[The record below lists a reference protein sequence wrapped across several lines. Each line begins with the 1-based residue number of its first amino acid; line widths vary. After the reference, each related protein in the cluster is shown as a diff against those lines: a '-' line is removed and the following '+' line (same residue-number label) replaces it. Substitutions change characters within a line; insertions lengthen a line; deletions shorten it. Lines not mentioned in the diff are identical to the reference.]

1 MAWVMYAD
9 DLLLL
14 SASSAGLQELLD
26 MCVSTSADLCLK
38 FNEKKS
44 HCMVIGPHHYDY
56 LAHVT
61 LSGST
66 LMWTS
71 SIKYSGSD
79 MMAGSSFDTDFDQAG
94 KNFFASV
101 NTILKNCTG
110 ASELIKLYLCESYC
124 LPVLSH
130 YAIESLNPS
139 KTTVR
144 KLTESN
150 SIYKK
155 NHINRGNR

>member
-1 MAWVMYAD
+1 MD
-9 DLLLL
+9 I
-14 SASSAGLQELLD
+14 
-26 MCVSTSADLCLK
+26 CVSTSADLCLK

-61 LSGST
+61 LSGRT
-66 LMWTS
+66 LMWTG
-71 SIKYSGSD
+71 SIKYFGTD
-79 MMAGSSFDTDFDQAG
+79 MMAGSSLDTDFDQARR
-94 KNFFASV
+94 NFFPSV
-101 NTILKNCTG
+101 NTILKNCTE

-124 LPVLSH
+124 LPVLS

-144 KLTESN
+144 KLKVYWN
-150 SIYKK
+150 SAYRKK
-155 NHINRGNR
+155 NHINRWNL